1 MKRWRIFSDR
11 PFRSF
16 GVCQCDT
23 IAEAWA
29 LCRALKLPAVV
40 IVRAYNGASVTLHLP
55 VTPPRHPLTAPRRAT
70 R

>member
-11 PFRSF
+11 PFRSL

-23 IAEAWA
+23 IGEAWT

-40 IVRAYNGASVTLHLP
+40 IVRAYNGASVTLHAP
-55 VTPPRHPLTAPRRAT
+55 VVPPRHPLTAPRRAI